1 MASLISKAYYLLSI
15 SPLCPDQEDVLPGGQ
30 GQGRQAQRGRVAG
43 DAGQG
48 RGSGGSVSRYF
59 EIMRE

>member
-1 MASLISKAYYLLSI
+1 MASLISKALSI

-48 RGSGGSVSRYF
+48 RGSGGPVSRYF
-59 EIMRE
+59 DTIERIGQ